1 MDRVR
6 EGAAAE
12 RDRARLEGAMTATAL
27 LHDVSVRAVRALAD
41 LGVVRTY
48 RAQTYL
54 FHEGDLSDTVF
65 FLVQGRIEIGT
76 IAGTGHRRL
85 LATMARP
92 QFLEDSIVW
101 GASADR
107 FLGFL
112 EAHFEA
118 TRVLLQRMAAQIQDH
133 ETFTE
138 DLIHLDLK
146 GRVAKLLLRTASPE
160 LEPLPADG
168 TEIAAATH
176 ADLAAMCGGSR
187 ENVTRVLS
195 DFQRRGLIQR
205 HGRRLVLSEVG
216 GLARLAGL

>member
-1 MDRVR
+1 
-6 EGAAAE
+6 
-12 RDRARLEGAMTATAL
+12 
-27 LHDVSVRAVRALAD
+27 
-41 LGVVRTY
+41 
-48 RAQTYL
+48 
-54 FHEGDLSDTVF
+54 VF

-92 QFLEDSIVW
+92 QFFGELGVLGGRGRTATALVLEDSIVW